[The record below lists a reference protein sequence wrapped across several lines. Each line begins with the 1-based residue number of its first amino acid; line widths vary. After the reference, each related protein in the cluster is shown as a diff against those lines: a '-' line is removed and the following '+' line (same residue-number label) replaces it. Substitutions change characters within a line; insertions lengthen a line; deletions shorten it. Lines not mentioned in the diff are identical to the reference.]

1 MKNGRMSL
9 DEKSN
14 MIIPDDMIVHIA
26 KIFNGEYNI
35 GYSNPSPVIL
45 DIGANIGGFARW
57 ANYRWPNS
65 KIHCYEPVK
74 STFEMLKANT
84 SDIPNVE
91 INNVA
96 IGKIEEKKKIYYG
109 KNNIGEASLFKG
121 EEQREDGETI
131 DVFPGSKLP
140 DANIVKIDTEGYEVE
155 ILSAINFWP
164 DIFLI
169 EYHSAENRRFI
180 DSHLLD
186 YTMMSLSMRDH
197 NYGVAK
203 YVKKS
208 LFR

>member
-1 MKNGRMSL
+1 
-9 DEKSN
+9 
-14 MIIPDDMIVHIA
+14 MIIPDDMIIHIA

-35 GYSNPSPVIL
+35 GYNNANPVIL

-74 STFEMLKANT
+74 NTFEILKANT
-84 SDIPNVE
+84 LDVKNLE

-96 IGKIEEKKKIYYG
+96 IGKKKEKKKIYYG
-109 KNNIGEASLFKG
+109 KNNIGEASLIQG

-140 DANIVKIDTEGYEVE
+140 KADIVKIDTEGYEVE
-155 ILSAINFWP
+155 ILSAITFQP

-180 DSHLLD
+180 DSHLSDYVLLSLD
-186 YTMMSLSMRDH
+186 MSDY
-197 NYGVAK
+197 NYGIAK
-203 YVKKS
+203 YAKKS
-208 LFR
+208 LFSQN